1 MGAAH
6 PDSIIRAGDGRVVPL
21 KVHRCV
27 WSGEYPEN
35 SLPAI
40 AECLR
45 VGVARAEIDVQPL
58 RDGDFLVLHDERLE
72 GTTTGSGPV
81 DALTRREVRAL
92 RLVAAGAVTG
102 ERPPL
107 LSEVVALLASVPGPT
122 VLELD
127 LVTGRPLS
135 RERAEELARLVA
147 PVRERVFVNSYDWN
161 VRRVLEADPGLRVAY
176 DLLPYLDWVPE
187 GNPEEAE
194 VGLPRGAYGYLD
206 AHPLGRERALPVAE
220 YLAERLGVLARLV
233 PGAFELHVRLE
244 LFERMLADGAAVAD
258 LAHGHGPRLDVWT
271 LNAGTPRWRE
281 RLAGALATGAD
292 VITSDTPRALA
303 GWRAAKAGLK
313 GQQS

>member
-45 VGVARAEIDVQPL
+45 AGVARAEIDVQPL
-58 RDGDFLVLHDERLE
+58 RNGDFLVLHDERLE

-122 VLELD
+122 VL
-127 LVTGRPLS
+127 
-135 RERAEELARLVA
+135 
-147 PVRERVFVNSYDWN
+147 
-161 VRRVLEADPGLRVAY
+161 
-176 DLLPYLDWVPE
+176 
-187 GNPEEAE
+187 
-194 VGLPRGAYGYLD
+194 
-206 AHPLGRERALPVAE
+206 
-220 YLAERLGVLARLV
+220 ARLV

-244 LFERMLADGAAVAD
+244 LFERMLADGAAVAEI
-258 LAHGHGPRLDVWT
+258 AHRHGPRLDVWT